1 MRNPKEQSPLARGS
15 VPHLKSRRELER
27 KSRTGNGQAGAGSSR
42 TAPHPPE
49 HGEGERGLD
58 PSQDLQG
65 FLLPPLVGLAVPPR
79 ATGLPGS
86 DVPYPAE
93 EGGEV
98 GSAGLKLF
106 FSAKPAM
113 SYNNYS
119 VPAASPVLDN

>member
-1 MRNPKEQSPLARGS
+1 MPQ
-15 VPHLKSRRELER
+15 LKSRRELER
-27 KSRTGNGQAGAGSSR
+27 KSGTRNAQAGAGSCR

-65 FLLPPLVGLAVPPR
+65 FLLPPLAGLAVPPR

-106 FSAKPAM
+106 FQP
-113 SYNNYS
+113 N
-119 VPAASPVLDN
+119 PL